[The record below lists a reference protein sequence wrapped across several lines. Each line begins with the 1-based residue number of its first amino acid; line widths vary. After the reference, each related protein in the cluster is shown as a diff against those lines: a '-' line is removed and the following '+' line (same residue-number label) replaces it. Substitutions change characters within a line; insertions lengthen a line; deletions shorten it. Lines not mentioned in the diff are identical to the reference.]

1 MNFFERQRQVRRISV
16 RLVVLFALAV
26 AGTVAVVDLAVW
38 FVIGVGSP
46 AETVV
51 TALVVASVLTVALI
65 GLSSLFKSISLRRG
79 GGARVAESLGGTAVP
94 PDTRD
99 PDLRRLRNVVEE
111 IAIAS
116 GTPVPAL
123 YVLEKERG
131 INAFAAGWSP
141 ADAAVAVTRGSLDRL
156 NRDELQ
162 GVIAHEFSHVVNG
175 DMRLNIKLMGLLFGL
190 LVLFV
195 VGRVLT
201 LVRGGNRNP
210 TPLIGLALIIAGAI
224 GMGVGRII
232 QAAVSRQR
240 EYLADATAVQYT
252 RQTAGLVGALKKIAG
267 LKESSAV
274 RNPRADEV
282 GHMLF
287 GSAKGLKGQML
298 ATHPPLIDRIRVLE
312 PNTRPE
318 ELEQLRRQWATRP
331 PSGAAEDRAMGLAD
345 GSTRVS
351 GQSGSGTPGRGHVP
365 GGAQA
370 PGSRAPGEPRTPAG
384 AGLGAAAD
392 PAAVVAAIGGVEP
405 DALDR
410 AGRLLDRIPEH
421 LRVSAHETEGSVS
434 LVLAL
439 VLSAHP
445 DVRAAQLAAV
455 GRHFGEAAADEVR
468 RAGQALTGL
477 PPELRLPLAELAFP
491 ALQRRTPEQQ
501 DAIMATLHDMIAADG
516 RLDVVEYCLSR
527 LLHEQLHEAR
537 HHRPSWAGQ
546 RYSVAAARTA
556 TATLLAVL
564 ADAGHDDSG
573 HDDAR
578 PAARAFAAG
587 LGRLPGDWRGV
598 AYAPPAAGVVA
609 LEHTWG
615 ALDGMPAHAKQ
626 QLIEA
631 VVTVIG
637 HDGRMTVSELELLRT
652 ICAMLHCPLPPVAQA
667 PGRVA

>member
-1 MNFFERQRQVRRISV
+1 MNFFERQRQVRRVSA
-16 RLVVLFALAV
+16 RLVLLFVLAV
-26 AGTVAVVDLAVW
+26 VGTVAVVDLAVW
-38 FVIGVGSP
+38 LAIGVGSP
-46 AETVV
+46 ADTVV
-51 TALVVASVLTVALI
+51 TSLAAASILTVALI
-65 GLSSLFKSISLRRG
+65 GLSSLFKSVSLRSG

-94 PDTRD
+94 ADTRD

-123 YVLEKERG
+123 YVLEGERG

-141 ADAAVAVTRGSLDRL
+141 ADAAVAVTRGSLERL

-201 LVRGGNRNP
+201 MVRGGNRNP
-210 TPLIGLALIIAGAI
+210 VPLIGLALIIAGAI
-224 GMGVGRII
+224 GMGVGRLI

-252 RQTAGLVGALKKIAG
+252 RQTAGLAGALKKIAG
-267 LKESSAV
+267 LTESSAI

-312 PNTRPE
+312 PDTRPE
-318 ELEQLRRQWATRP
+318 DLEQLRRQWASRP
-331 PSGAAEDRAMGLAD
+331 PSGAAEDRAMGLA
-345 GSTRVS
+345 GSVARTGSQASGEAVS
-351 GQSGSGTPGRGHVP
+351 PV
-365 GGAQA
+365 
-370 PGSRAPGEPRTPAG
+370 
-384 AGLGAAAD
+384 AAD
-392 PAAVVAAIGGVEP
+392 PAAVVAAIGSLEP

-410 AGRLLDRIPEH
+410 AGGLLDRIPEH
-421 LRVSAHETEGSVS
+421 LRASAHETEGSVS

-439 VLSAHP
+439 VLSPHP

-455 GRHFGEAAADEVR
+455 ARHFGEAAAGEVR
-468 RAGQALTGL
+468 RTGQALAGL

-491 ALQRRTPEQQ
+491 AVQHRTPEQQ

-527 LLHEQLHEAR
+527 LLHEQLHESR

-546 RYSVAAARTA
+546 RYSTAAARKA

-564 ADAGHDDSG
+564 ADAGDG
-573 HDDAR
+573 DAG
-578 PAARAFAAG
+578 PDGAGTAAQAFAAG
-587 LGRLPGDWRGV
+587 LGRLYGDGR
-598 AYAPPAAGVVA
+598 AIPYAPPAAGVAA
-609 LEHTWG
+609 LESAWG
-615 ALDGMPAHAKQ
+615 ALDGMPARAKQ
-626 QLIEA
+626 QLVEA